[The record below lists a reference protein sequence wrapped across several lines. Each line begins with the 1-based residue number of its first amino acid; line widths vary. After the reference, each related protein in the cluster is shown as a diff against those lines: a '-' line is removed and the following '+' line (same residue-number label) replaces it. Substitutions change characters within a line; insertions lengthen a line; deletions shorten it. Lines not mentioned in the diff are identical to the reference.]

1 MKKGLLYKFLIAP
14 LIFLLLYIG
23 TLVPLV
29 SEGLRIILQFLPQI
43 VSAAISSIITFL
55 GGIAAGISNII
66 AFFSPGL
73 AQAFSSVSNAFMH
86 LLTSVFTAFSQLF
99 SFIVDLAVRLTG
111 GAFYLLGKFW
121 GIIASTFIQLFSIL
135 VFLLEM
141 LLALLILVA
150 QLFLYI
156 LQILFSSFFTIIN
169 KILSLF
175 PVLRDIVDYLMN
187 TSAGRLIREFFGLF
201 FNKSHRL
208 GAKYAWQNFL
218 KKLKSKGT

>member
-23 TLVPLV
+23 TLVPFV
-29 SEGLRIILQFLPQI
+29 SEGLRTILQFLPQI

-73 AQAFSSVSNAFMH
+73 AKAFSSVSNAFIH
-86 LLTSVFTAFSQLF
+86 LLASIFTAFSQLF
-99 SFIVDLAVRLTG
+99 NFIVDLAGRLVG
-111 GAFYLLGKFW
+111 GTFYLFGKFW

-150 QLFLYI
+150 QLFLYV
-156 LQILFSSFFTIIN
+156 LQIMFSSFFTIIN
-169 KILSLF
+169 KILSFF
-175 PVLRDIVDYLMN
+175 PILRDIVDYLMN

-208 GAKYAWQNFL
+208 GARYAWQNFL